1 VTTYV
6 AFLRAINV
14 GGHAVVKMTALRD
27 AFTAA
32 GCKEVRTLIASGNV
46 LFEAPAGGIA
56 ALERRIR
63 AELGKLF
70 DTPPGLFIRTVR
82 DVARLVEANP
92 FRRYAAKP
100 RLALYVAFL
109 SRRPRQVPRL
119 PLRSVPE
126 MLDVISVMDRE
137 AFIVSG
143 RKKNG
148 LYGFPNLFIEKQ
160 LDVTA
165 TCRNWKTVVK
175 IALTLAVLGCASAP
189 PPARAPRPS
198 APAPAPST
206 LAPRTSTGLDDLM
219 RRDMVAD
226 RAFAWSTRRLTWD
239 DFQGDPPTD
248 GSEGAVTSYTIY
260 SAWKCRGDAFEFRV
274 VAGFRPRQS
283 WVKAI
288 VLRDSVQR
296 RTVLVHEQ
304 THFDL
309 AEVHARLMRRAF
321 RELDRPCRQSD
332 GELSDLAQR
341 LGQAEK
347 AEQRR
352 YDAETK
358 HGLLGDEQTRW
369 SLQTRRRLTASN

>member
-14 GGHAVVKMTALRD
+14 GGHGVVKMTALRD

-32 GCKEVRTLIASGNV
+32 GCKDVRTLIASGNV
-46 LFEAPAGGIA
+46 LFEAPAAGIA
-56 ALERRIR
+56 ALEGRIR
-63 AELGKLF
+63 TELGELF
-70 DTPPGLFIRTVR
+70 EATPGLFIRTVR
-82 DVARLVEANP
+82 DVARLVAANP
-92 FRRYAAKP
+92 FRRYAGKG
-100 RLALYVAFL
+100 RLALYVAFM
-109 SRRPRQVPRL
+109 SRKPRQIPRL

-126 MLDVISVMDRE
+126 VLDVISVKGRE

-189 PPARAPRPS
+189 PPVRPPS
-198 APAPAPST
+198 TPAPAPST
-206 LAPRTSTGLDDLM
+206 ALDDLM
-219 RRDMVAD
+219 RSDLASD
-226 RAFAWSTRRLTWD
+226 RAVAWSTRRLTWD

-248 GSEGAVTSYTIY
+248 GSEGAVTAYTIY

-296 RTVLVHEQ
+296 RTVLIHEQ

-321 RELDRPCRQSD
+321 RALDRPCRQSD
-332 GELSDLAQR
+332 GELSALAQR
-341 LGQAEK
+341 LGQTEK

-358 HGLLGDEQTRW
+358 HGLLGDEQARW
-369 SLQTRRRLTASN
+369 TLQTRRRLTASN

>member
-1 VTTYV
+1 MTTYV

-32 GCKEVRTLIASGNV
+32 GCKDVRTLIASGNV
-46 LFEAPAGGIA
+46 LFEAPAAGIA

-63 AELGKLF
+63 AELGNLF
-70 DTPPGLFIRTVR
+70 ETPPGLFIRTVR
-82 DVARLVEANP
+82 DVARLVQANP

-100 RLALYVAFL
+100 RLALYVAFM
-109 SRRPRQVPRL
+109 SRKPRQMPRL
-119 PLRSVPE
+119 PLRSGPE
-126 MLDVISVMDRE
+126 VLDVISVKGRE
-137 AFIVSG
+137 AFVVSG

-160 LDVTA
+160 LDVIA

-175 IALTLAVLGCASAP
+175 IALTLALLGCASAP
-189 PPARAPRPS
+189 PPAARGPRPA
-198 APAPAPST
+198 APPST
-206 LAPRTSTGLDDLM
+206 STAIDDLM
-219 RRDMVAD
+219 RSDMGAD

-239 DFQGDPPTD
+239 DFQADPPAD

-288 VLRDSVQR
+288 VLKDSAQR
-296 RTVLVHEQ
+296 RTVLAHEQ

-309 AEVHARLMRRAF
+309 AEAHARLMRRAF
-321 RELDRPCRQSD
+321 RDLERPCRQSD
-332 GELSDLAQR
+332 GELSALAQR

-358 HGLLGDEQTRW
+358 HGLNASQQAAW
-369 SLQTRRRLTASN
+369 SGAVARRLR

>member
-32 GCKEVRTLIASGNV
+32 GCKDVRTLIASGNV
-46 LFEAPAGGIA
+46 LFEAPAAGVG

-63 AELGKLF
+63 AELAQLF
-70 DTPPGLFIRTVR
+70 DVPPGLFIRTVQG
-82 DVARLVEANP
+82 VARLVQANP
-92 FRRYAAKP
+92 FRRYAGKP
-100 RLALYVAFL
+100 RVALYVAFL
-109 SRRPRQVPRL
+109 SRKPRQIPPL

-126 MLDVISVMDRE
+126 ALDVISVEGRE

-148 LYGFPNLFIEKQ
+148 LYGFPNLFVEKQ
-160 LDVTA
+160 LDVIA

-175 IALTLAVLGCASAP
+175 IALTLAVLGCASSP
-189 PPARAPRPS
+189 PPVRPPS
-198 APAPAPST
+198 TPAPAP
-206 LAPRTSTGLDDLM
+206 TGSASVALDDLI
-219 RRDMVAD
+219 RHDMTED
-226 RAFAWSTRRLTWD
+226 RAVAWSTRRLSWD
-239 DFQGDPPTD
+239 DFQGDPPAD
-248 GSEGAVTSYTIY
+248 GSEGAITAYTLY

-283 WVKAI
+283 WVRAV
-288 VLRDSVQR
+288 VLRDTVQR

-321 RELDRPCRQSD
+321 RDLERPCQQSD
-332 GELSDLAQR
+332 GELSALAQR
-341 LGQAEK
+341 LGEAEK

-352 YDAETK
+352 YDAETR
-358 HGLLGDEQTRW
+358 HGLLGDEQARW
-369 SLQTRRRLTASN
+369 TLQTRRRLAASN